1 MLHSHLLDMFRAF
14 SNPPNTSN
22 VRPQQGSK
30 LSKPPWFQFIDFA
43 RSWSE
48 KTLLSDGFLLES
60 SPWHNESNIFM
71 QLKVPWPTAIVI
83 CMVLHSWWP
92 FGHNDDHLMDFQLGC
107 RVLKL
112 PEQHMLQL
120 CNCQGISNNH

>member
-60 SPWHNESNIFM
+60 SPWHNESNSFYAVENP
-71 QLKVPWPTAIVI
+71 LAYNYSYLHGVAFVVAIW
-83 CMVLHSWWP
+83 S
-92 FGHNDDHLMDFQLGC
+92 Q
-107 RVLKL
+107 R
-112 PEQHMLQL
+112 
-120 CNCQGISNNH
+120 